1 MPAISTLTA
10 LRSRSGS
17 AAPAVALAAVLSCVS
32 SRAVAQDP
40 GITGNTIKIGIFQ
53 PLTGPATI
61 FGYPV
66 ADGVIALYKEV
77 NDKGGIH
84 GRKIEVVL
92 EDDGCNNAK
101 TVAAVKK
108 LIHRDRV
115 FMIHGGTCSAGAIAA
130 KPDIVSTNTPYVVM
144 GATVDSI
151 ATPVSKTVFSTIL
164 PSSQEGVMIAKLI
177 QEMPGKKRVAVIK
190 HADEW
195 ADTRADPMLKLLK
208 ENGQEVAANVQLD
221 RGAVD
226 ATAQVLQVKEA
237 KPDVTIGLLYPAE
250 VAVLLRDAQKLGL
263 SGPFVFPT
271 SGQDILDTARR
282 VGNDEALADI
292 YAISQMRGPPGDPVM
307 QRWEDVI
314 HKYYPNERIQQFSYL
329 GISGAMA
336 VVDALQRAGKD
347 LTQEKFVAALEATKD
362 LDAGAADCRI
372 AFSPADHQACKTGTW
387 LTYRRGKVVVVGPH
401 WRKVD

>member
-1 MPAISTLTA
+1 M
-10 LRSRSGS
+10 S
-17 AAPAVALAAVLSCVS
+17 AASTFTAVRPHGRMVAFAALAVAASCVS
-32 SRAVAQDP
+32 WRALAEDAP
-40 GITGNTIKIGIFQ
+40 GVTKDAVKIGIFQ

-66 ADGVIALYKEV
+66 ADGVIALYKQI

-84 GRKIEVVL
+84 GRKIEIVL

-108 LIHRDRV
+108 LIYRDRV
-115 FMIHGGTCSAGAIAA
+115 FMLHGGTCSAGVLAA
-130 KPDIVSTNTPYVVM
+130 KPDIVSSNTPYVVM
-144 GATVDSI
+144 GATVDQI
-151 ATPVSKTVFSTIL
+151 ATPVSKTIFSTIL
-164 PSSQEGVMIAKLI
+164 PSSQEGVMIARLI
-177 QEMPGKKRVAVIK
+177 HEMPGKKRVAVVK

-195 ADTRADPMLKLLK
+195 ADTRAAPMLKLFE
-208 ENGQEVAANVQLD
+208 ENGQEVVTSAQLD

-237 KPDVTIGLLYPAE
+237 KPDVTVGLLYPAE
-250 VAVLLRDAQKLGL
+250 IAVFLRDAQKLGL

-282 VGNDEALADI
+282 VGNDQALADI

-314 HKYYPNERIQQFSYL
+314 HKYYPKERIQQFSFL

-336 VVDALQRAGKD
+336 VIDALERAGKD
-347 LTQEKFVAALEATKD
+347 LTQEKFVAALNATKD

-372 AFSPADHQACKTGTW
+372 TFSPSDHQACKTGTW
-387 LTYRRGKVVVVGPH
+387 LTYRKGKVVVVGPH